1 MEAQEHYKR
10 GIAHQDA
17 GRIAE
22 AEASYRQ
29 SLALDAGQSKAYN
42 NLGCVL
48 QMQGRLD
55 EAVAAFR
62 RALEID
68 PSLAQAQQNLGAL
81 TGGRALLEQA
91 VEGYRRQSEAEPRNA
106 LVCHDLGNAY
116 RELGRMEEA
125 IGAFD
130 EGIRRDPQ
138 CAEAHWARALALL
151 HMGRWQEAWPCTDW
165 RFKVKG
171 LGPRDRG
178 FGKPVWD
185 GSHLGEGT
193 LLLHAEQGLGDS
205 LLFARYASLAAR
217 RCRTLIVECQK
228 PLVRLFGSLEG
239 PAQVLAWDAPLPAF
253 DAHLPLMSL
262 PGIFGTSP
270 QTVPWSGPYLKAS
283 PQKAR
288 DWSVLR
294 VPGLRQVGIVWSG
307 QVGQGDNRRRSLSLA
322 ALAPLSAVD
331 GIRFVSLQKDEP
343 ARELA
348 KPPGGMDVIDIGPQL
363 NDFADTAGAIANLDL
378 VISVDTSV
386 ANLAGAM
393 GVPVWV
399 LVRRDPDWRWLGEAG
414 KTPWFPTARVFRQ
427 EEEGAWE
434 PVVRRVAAEL
444 ASLA

>member
-1 MEAQEHYKR
+1 MGAQEHYKR
-10 GIAHQDA
+10 GIDHQDA

-55 EAVAAFR
+55 EAIAAFK

-81 TGGRALLEQA
+81 IGGRELLEQA
-91 VEGYRRQSEAEPRNA
+91 VDGYRRQADADPGNA
-106 LVCHDLGNAY
+106 LLCHDLGNAY
-116 RELGRMEEA
+116 RELGRLKDAVE
-125 IGAFD
+125 AFD
-130 EGIRRDPQ
+130 EAIRRDPQ
-138 CAEAHWARALALL
+138 CAQAHWARALALL
-151 HMGRWQEAWPCTDW
+151 HMGRWKEAWPDAEW
-165 RFKVKG
+165 RFRVKG

-178 FGKPVWD
+178 FAKPLWD
-185 GSHLGEGT
+185 GSNLEGT

-205 LLFARYASLAAR
+205 LLFARYAALAAR

-239 PAQVLAWDAPLPAF
+239 PAKVVPWDEPLPAF
-253 DAHLPLMSL
+253 DAHLPFMSL
-262 PGIFGTSP
+262 PGIFGTTP
-270 QTVPWSGPYLKAS
+270 ETAPWSGPYLQAP
-283 PQKAR
+283 PQKSR

-307 QVGQGDNRRRSLSLA
+307 QVGQGDNRKRSLTLN
-322 ALAPLSAVD
+322 ALAPLAAVD
-331 GIRFVSLQKDEP
+331 GIRFISLQKDEP

-348 KPPGGMDVIDIGPQL
+348 KPPAGMHIIDCGPQL
-363 NDFADTAGAIANLDL
+363 TDFADTAAAIANLDL

-393 GVPVWV
+393 GIPVWV
-399 LVRRDPDWRWLGEAG
+399 LVRRDPDWRWLGEPG
-414 KTPWFPTARVFRQ
+414 KTPWYPTARVFRQ
-427 EEEGAWE
+427 EQEGAWE
-434 PVVRRVAAEL
+434 PVVQRVAAEL